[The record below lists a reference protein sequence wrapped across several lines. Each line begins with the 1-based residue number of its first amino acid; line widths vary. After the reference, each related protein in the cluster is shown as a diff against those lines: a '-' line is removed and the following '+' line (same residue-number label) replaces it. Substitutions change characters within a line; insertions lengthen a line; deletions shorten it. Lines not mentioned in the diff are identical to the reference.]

1 MRMALAR
8 VARSFDP
15 AERRRLGAFLGGVVT
30 LHVLGWGALFA
41 YGLSH
46 PAFLA
51 LGGVAYTFGLR
62 HAFDADHISAIDNT
76 TRKLLQ
82 DGKRPMGVGFFFSL
96 GHSSVVLVI
105 ALLLGFAVKAFVES
119 VVSDDG
125 QLRSIGGLVGTS
137 VSGVFLLLIG
147 MLNLIILLDIIK

>member
-51 LGGVAYTFGLR
+51 LVGVAYTFGIR
-62 HAFDADHISAIDNT
+62 HAFAADHISAIDNT
-76 TRKLLQ
+76 TRNLLQ
-82 DGKRPMGVGFFFSL
+82 EGKRHKGIGLFFSP
-96 GHSSVVLVI
+96 GHSNV
-105 ALLLGFAVKAFVES
+105 
-119 VVSDDG
+119 
-125 QLRSIGGLVGTS
+125 
-137 VSGVFLLLIG
+137 VFLTEAVLALPV
-147 MLNLIILLDIIK
+147 